1 MDCFLFDSDLHHE
14 RVKKKSLLNKGIVE
28 QKILLKKKPVE
39 VKTKWKKN
47 IYLEYSKL
55 DQWYKIAVYYQ
66 LSVTK
71 SL

>member
-1 MDCFLFDSDLHHE
+1 MKEL
-14 RVKKKSLLNKGIVE
+14 KKSLLNKGIIE
-28 QKILLKKKPVE
+28 QKILLKKKTVE
-39 VKTKWKKN
+39 EKTKWKKN

-66 LSVTK
+66 HSVTK

>member
-1 MDCFLFDSDLHHE
+1 M
-14 RVKKKSLLNKGIVE
+14 NKGIVE

-66 LSVTK
+66 HSVTK